1 MYLNPGIR
9 WAYNFKNGLQIVPGI
24 AMPIGVGPSS
34 GERAL
39 FLYLSFEHPF
49 RKIPKK

>member
-1 MYLNPGIR
+1 LTLG
-9 WAYNFKNGLQIVPGI
+9 A
-24 AMPIGVGPSS
+24 GPSA

-49 RKIPKK
+49 RR